1 MKWKVTLSDLD
12 FDWKEQEKVLS
23 VIRRKWL
30 TMGDLVLKFEKMF
43 ARFLG
48 VRNAIAASSG
58 TTALHLAMR
67 ALDIGKGDEVL
78 VPAISFVASAN
89 VVLYVQGTP
98 VFVDSTS
105 PSDFNLSIEDLEKKI
120 TSKSKAIILV
130 HYGGYLADFDRIKI
144 LAKKYN
150 LKIVEDSAH
159 SIGVKLSEGFIEKEV
174 MAGTLGDIGCFSF
187 YSNKNLACG
196 EGGMVVTNDDNL
208 AEKIRLLRSH
218 GMTSSTL
225 QRHKA
230 KKYTYDVVE
239 LGYNYRMTEIAGALG
254 IEQLKKLKRNNLR
267 RKTLTKIYIKNLS
280 GIPGFSIPFLN
291 YPRNS
296 SYHIFPVLLD
306 EKVNRENVIKKL
318 KAKKIQ
324 TSIHY
329 PPIHKFSYYQKR
341 FGFKSGFLPIAEH
354 IGKHELTLPLHP
366 LLKKKDVEYVCK
378 ELKKAII

>member
-1 MKWKVTLSDLD
+1 MRWKVTLSDLD
-12 FDWKEQEKVLS
+12 FDKREQEKVLS

-30 TMGDLVLKFEKMF
+30 TMGDFVLRFEKMF
-43 ARFLG
+43 AGFLDIK
-48 VRNAIAASSG
+48 NAIATSSG

-67 ALDIGKGDEVL
+67 ALGIKKGDEVL
-78 VPAISFVASAN
+78 VPAVSFVASAN
-89 VVLYVQGTP
+89 AVLYVGGTP

-105 PSDFNLSIEDLEKKI
+105 PSDFNLSYKDLEKKI

-130 HYGGYLADFDRIKI
+130 HYGGYLADFERIGI

-159 SIGVKLSEGFIEKEV
+159 AIGVKLKNR
-174 MAGTLGDIGCFSF
+174 MAGALGDIGCFSF

-196 EGGMVVTNDDNL
+196 EGGMVVTNDFNL
-208 AEKIRLLRSH
+208 AEKIRLLRSQ
-218 GMTSSTL
+218 GMTSSAL

-230 KKYTYDVVE
+230 EIFTYDVVE
-239 LGYNYRMTEIAGALG
+239 LGYNYRMTEIAASLG
-254 IEQLKKLKRNNLR
+254 IEQLKKLKKNNIR
-267 RKTLTKIYIKNLS
+267 RKNLTKIYVKNLS
-280 GIPGFSIPFLN
+280 ETSGLSIPFLN

-306 EKVNRENVIKKL
+306 KNVKRDFVMKRL

-329 PPIHKFSYYQKR
+329 PPIHRFSYYAKR
-341 FGFKSGFLPIAEH
+341 FGFKSGFLPTAEH
-354 IGKHELTLPLHP
+354 IGKNELTLPLHP
-366 LLKKKDVEYVCK
+366 LLKKEDVEYVCQ
-378 ELKKAII
+378 ELKKTMAYPGV